1 ICASPDMPSQQAKK
15 RLANMPPRTKT
26 PSTQVPAKIGRPTKY
41 SIEWAERFCGLIAEG
56 RSVAEICASP
66 DMPSQQSVYTWLRN
80 DEDFL
85 ERYARAREAQ
95 ADKFFK
101 ECIEIADAAT
111 QENCNVA
118 RLRVDTRKWAAAR
131 LAPKKYGDHMSH
143 DVKGGTNVNFQPQI
157 LIQCSSGEYEEL
169 YATPEA
175 ARTPAQQGNG
185 DIGPG
190 ALTGEPAKANWRKL
204 R

>member
-1 ICASPDMPSQQAKK
+1 M
-15 RLANMPPRTKT
+15 NMPPLTKT
-26 PSTQVPAKIGRPTKY
+26 PSTRVPAKIGRPTKY
-41 SIEWAERFCGLIAEG
+41 SPEWAEGFCALIAEG
-56 RSVAEICASP
+56 QSVVEICAKP
-66 DMPSQQSVYTWLRN
+66 DMPSQQSVYTWLKQ

-131 LAPKKYGDHMSH
+131 LAPKKYSDHITH
-143 DVKGGTNVNFQPQI
+143 DVKGGGVNFQPQI
-157 LIQCSSGEYEEL
+157 LIQCSSDEGEGFIDVR
-169 YATPEA
+169 AAPEA
-175 ARTPAQQGNG
+175 AGGAPQQGNG
-185 DIGPG
+185 DIVPA
-190 ALTGEPAKANWRKL
+190 ALTEESDH
-204 R
+204 

>member
-1 ICASPDMPSQQAKK
+1 VPRPQSWACEHRERSPCELDTTALRRSPS
-15 RLANMPPRTKT
+15 
-26 PSTQVPAKIGRPTKY
+26 G
-41 SIEWAERFCGLIAEG
+41 
-56 RSVAEICASP
+56 
-66 DMPSQQSVYTWLRN
+66 TWLKQ

-85 ERYARAREAQ
+85 ERYARAHEAQ

-111 QENCNVA
+111 QKNCNVA

-157 LIQCSSGEYEEL
+157 LIQCSSDEEEGFIDVR
-169 YATPEA
+169 AAPEA
-175 ARTPAQQGNG
+175 ADGLPQQGSG
-185 DIGPG
+185 RLVRG
-190 ALTGEPAKANWRKL
+190 R
-204 R
+204 

>member
-1 ICASPDMPSQQAKK
+1 
-15 RLANMPPRTKT
+15 
-26 PSTQVPAKIGRPTKY
+26 
-41 SIEWAERFCGLIAEG
+41 
-56 RSVAEICASP
+56 
-66 DMPSQQSVYTWLRN
+66 MPSQQSVYTWLKQ

-131 LAPKKYGDHMSH
+131 LAPKKYSDHITH
-143 DVKGGTNVNFQPQI
+143 DVKGGGVNFQPQI
-157 LIQCSSGEYEEL
+157 LIQCSSDEGEGFIDVR
-169 YATPEA
+169 AAPEA
-175 ARTPAQQGNG
+175 AGGLPQQGNG
-185 DIGPG
+185 NIVR
-190 ALTGEPAKANWRKL
+190 ER
-204 R
+204 

>member
-1 ICASPDMPSQQAKK
+1 
-15 RLANMPPRTKT
+15 MPPRTKT

-41 SIEWAERFCGLIAEG
+41 SIEWAERFCTLIAEG
-56 RSVAEICASP
+56 RSVAEICERR
-66 DMPSQQSVYTWLRN
+66 DQPSQQSVYTWLREN
-80 DEDFL
+80 QDFL

-111 QENCNVA
+111 HENCNVS

-131 LAPKKYGDHMSH
+131 LAPKKYSDHITH
-143 DVKGGTNVNFQPQI
+143 DVKGGGINFQPQI
-157 LIQCSSGEYEEL
+157 LIQCSSDENGGYEEL

-175 ARTPAQQGNG
+175 ASGPAQQSNG
-185 DIGPG
+185 DIVPG
-190 ALTGEPAKANWRKL
+190 ALTGGPAKANWRKL

>member
-1 ICASPDMPSQQAKK
+1 M
-15 RLANMPPRTKT
+15 
-26 PSTQVPAKIGRPTKY
+26 QVPAKIGRPTKY
-41 SIEWAERFCGLIAEG
+41 SIDWAERFCALVAEG
-56 RSVAEICASP
+56 RSVVEICASP

-131 LAPKKYGDHMSH
+131 LAPKKYGDHVQH
-143 DVKGGTNVNFQPQI
+143 EHKGGINFQPQI
-157 LIQCSSGEYEEL
+157 LIQCSSGENEKYEEL
-169 YATPEA
+169 YVASETAGGVP
-175 ARTPAQQGNG
+175 QQGNG
-185 DIGPG
+185 NLVRG
-190 ALTGEPAKANWRKL
+190 R
-204 R
+204 

>member
-1 ICASPDMPSQQAKK
+1 KGSATSSPKAALSPISAPDPTCLHSS
-15 RLANMPPRTKT
+15 RFIRGSSRTRT
-26 PSTQVPAKIGRPTKY
+26 
-41 SIEWAERFCGLIAEG
+41 F
-56 RSVAEICASP
+56 
-66 DMPSQQSVYTWLRN
+66 LR
-80 DEDFL
+80 DT
-85 ERYARAREAQ
+85 RAREAQ

-157 LIQCSSGEYEEL
+157 LIQCSSDEEEGFIDVR
-169 YATPEA
+169 AAPEVVGGA
-175 ARTPAQQGNG
+175 PQQGQRKTC
-185 DIGPG
+185 
-190 ALTGEPAKANWRKL
+190 TGR
-204 R
+204 

>member
-1 ICASPDMPSQQAKK
+1 MP
-15 RLANMPPRTKT
+15 
-26 PSTQVPAKIGRPTKY
+26 
-41 SIEWAERFCGLIAEG
+41 E
-56 RSVAEICASP
+56 
-66 DMPSQQSVYTWLRN
+66 

-101 ECIEIADAAT
+101 ECIEIADTAT

-131 LAPKKYGDHMSH
+131 LAPKKYGDHISH

-157 LIQCSSGEYEEL
+157 LIQCSSDEEEGFIDVR
-169 YATPEA
+169 AAPEA
-175 ARTPAQQGNG
+175 VGGAPQQGQRKSC
-185 DIGPG
+185 
-190 ALTGEPAKANWRKL
+190 TGR
-204 R
+204 